1 MTMLVHEIFDALLAN
16 LKVGDT
22 STTIATR
29 RDEITKALN
38 KNFRSVEGSTANRL
52 MVGSYGRHT
61 AIRGV
66 SDLDMIY
73 IVPPSLRSSYSG
85 DTGPRRI
92 LNRVR
97 DVLTARYPNTDI
109 RVDQCVVRVQF
120 TTNKFKFEVQPGFEN
135 ADGSFDYPDTKSET
149 WKVTK
154 PREEITATRVCN
166 DRTSTNM
173 RHLAR
178 MARAWK
184 GTNGVVM
191 GGLLI
196 DTLVY
201 RFFSSTSEYDD
212 KGTVWFDFMVRDF
225 FEFLASE
232 PDKDYYLALG
242 SNQRV
247 SVKKRF
253 QTKAKKAYDRCLEAI
268 ADEGKASANKKW
280 REVFGTGVPLA
291 ISESA
296 RSFSDTEE
304 FIENLFPVDIRH
316 SLTIDCEV
324 TQNGWRP
331 ALLRIMLRDRTP
343 LVANKAL
350 DFKITEC
357 TVPEP
362 YDVKWKV
369 LNRGDEAA
377 RRNKIR
383 GQIVASTRPGA
394 RHERTNFRGE
404 HVVECYVVKDE
415 IVVARDSID
424 VPISTNAS

>member
-1 MTMLVHEIFDALLAN
+1 MKVSEIFDTLLEK
-16 LKVGDT
+16 LKVGDA
-22 STTIATR
+22 STTIAAR

-38 KNFRSVEGSTANRL
+38 KDFRSVEGSTANRL

-73 IVPPSLRSSYSG
+73 ILPANLRSSYDSE
-85 DTGPRRI
+85 TGPRRI

-97 DVLTARYPNTDI
+97 DDLKARYPNTEI
-109 RVDQCVVRVQF
+109 QVDQCVVRLQF
-120 TTNKFKFEVQPGFEN
+120 TSNKFKFEVQPAFEN
-135 ADGSFDYPDTKSET
+135 ADGTFDYPDTKSES

-154 PREEITATRVCN
+154 PRHEITATKDCN
-166 DRTSTNM
+166 DRTSKNM

-184 GTNGVVM
+184 DTNGVVM

-196 DTLVY
+196 DTLVH
-201 RFFSSTSEYDD
+201 RFFSTTTEYDD
-212 KGTVWFDFMVRDF
+212 KGSLWFDFMVRDF
-225 FEFLASE
+225 FKFLAEE

-247 SVKKRF
+247 TVKKRF
-253 QTKAKKAYDRCLEAI
+253 QPKAKKAYNRCLEAI

-280 REVFGTGVPLA
+280 REVFGTAVPL
-291 ISESA
+291 ETTKSA

-304 FIENLFPVDIRH
+304 FIENLFPVDIGH
-316 SLTIDCEV
+316 SVTIDCEV

-331 ALLRIMLRDRTP
+331 TLLRMMLRDRTP
-343 LVANKAL
+343 LLANKGL
-350 DFKITEC
+350 DFTIIEC
-357 TVPEP
+357 SVPEP

-369 LNRGDEAA
+369 LNRGDEAE
-377 RRNKIR
+377 RRNNIR
-383 GQIVASTRPGA
+383 GQIISSSRPGV
-394 RHERTNFRGE
+394 RHERTSFRGE
-404 HVVECYVVKDE
+404 HVVECYIVKDG
-415 IVVARDSID
+415 IVVARDVID
-424 VPISTNAS
+424 VPISTNAA

>member
-1 MTMLVHEIFDALLAN
+1 MTVSEIFDTLLEN
-16 LKVGDT
+16 LKVGDA
-22 STTIATR
+22 STTIAAR

-38 KNFRSVEGSTANRL
+38 KDFRSVEGSTANRL

-73 IVPPSLRSSYSG
+73 ILPANLRSSYDSE
-85 DTGPRRI
+85 TGPRRI

-97 DVLTARYPNTDI
+97 DDLKARYPNTEV

-120 TTNKFKFEVQPGFEN
+120 TSNKFKFEVQPAFEN
-135 ADGSFDYPDTKSET
+135 ADGSFDYPDTKSES

-154 PREEITATRVCN
+154 PRQEITATKDCN
-166 DRTSTNM
+166 DRTSKNM

-184 GTNGVVM
+184 DTNGVVM

-196 DTLVY
+196 DTLVH
-201 RFFSSTSEYDD
+201 RFFSTTTKYDD
-212 KGTVWFDFMVRDF
+212 KGSLWFDFMVRDF
-225 FEFLASE
+225 FKFLADE

-247 SVKKRF
+247 TVKKRF
-253 QTKAKKAYDRCLEAI
+253 QPKAKKAYNRCLEAI

-280 REVFGTGVPLA
+280 REVFGTAVPL
-291 ISESA
+291 ETTKSA

-304 FIENLFPVDIRH
+304 FIENLFPVDIGH
-316 SLTIDCEV
+316 SVTIDCEV

-331 ALLRIMLRDRTP
+331 TLLRMMLRNRTP
-343 LVANKAL
+343 LLANKNL
-350 DFKITEC
+350 DFTITEC
-357 TVPEP
+357 SVPEP
-362 YDVKWKV
+362 YEVKWKV
-369 LNRGDEAA
+369 LNRGDEAE
-377 RRNKIR
+377 RRNNIR
-383 GQIVASTRPGA
+383 GQIISSSRPGV
-394 RHERTNFRGE
+394 RHERTSFRGE
-404 HVVECYVVKDE
+404 HVVECYIVKDG
-415 IVVARDSID
+415 IVVARDIID
-424 VPISTNAS
+424 VPISTNAA